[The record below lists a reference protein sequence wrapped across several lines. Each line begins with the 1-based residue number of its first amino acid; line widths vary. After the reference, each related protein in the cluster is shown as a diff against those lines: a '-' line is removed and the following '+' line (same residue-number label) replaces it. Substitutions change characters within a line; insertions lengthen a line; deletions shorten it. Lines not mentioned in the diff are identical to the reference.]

1 MIKVAIIGSG
11 PSGLSVL
18 RAFSKLQNK
27 VKETIDITCFE
38 KQNDWGGQWKQTW
51 RTGLDEYGEPV
62 HSSMYSNLWSNGPKE
77 CIEFSDYSFEEHF
90 GKSIPSYPPRS
101 IIEDYII
108 GRAKK
113 SKFRH
118 LIKFN
123 HVVRMVDKQNVG
135 FQITVENLILNK
147 FQKIY
152 FDYLIVA
159 TGHFSVPNVPGF
171 DGINSFPGRIMHSH
185 DFRNAYEFIEKDILV
200 VGSSH
205 SAEDI
210 GLQLKKFGARSVTFS
225 YRNKP
230 MGFNWPRGMDE
241 KPLIK
246 SIDGSLVSFQ
256 NGFKK
261 SFSAIILCT
270 GYLHAFPFI
279 NEDLRLITINR
290 LFSPGLYKGVVWN
303 DYPNLFYIGMQ
314 DQWYTFTMF
323 DAEAWYIRDIILKKI
338 SLPNKNLRL
347 REMKI
352 WDKRELALNNEYEMI
367 DFQADY
373 IKSLLKETDYPNFNI
388 ELTQNEFK
396 TWKKA
401 KEKSIV
407 GYRDSSHISPIT
419 GKLSPKYKTSWWNSK
434 DDSVKNF
441 LQ

>member
-1 MIKVAIIGSG
+1 MVKVAIIGSG

-18 RAFSKLQNK
+18 NAFSKMQNK
-27 VKETIDITCFE
+27 SELNLEITCFE
-38 KQNDWGGQWKQTW
+38 KQNDWGGQWKHTW
-51 RTGLDEYGEPV
+51 RTGLDENGEPV

-77 CIEFSDYSFEEHF
+77 CIEFADYSFDEHF
-90 GKSIPSYPPRS
+90 GKPIPSYPPRS

-113 SKFRH
+113 SKCRN

-123 HVVRMVDKQNVG
+123 HVVRMVEKQNSG
-135 FQITVENLILNK
+135 FELIVEDLLSNK
-147 FQKIY
+147 LHKIY
-152 FDYLIVA
+152 FDYLVVA
-159 TGHFSVPNVPGF
+159 TGHFSVPNVPEF
-171 DGINSFPGRIMHSH
+171 DGIKSFPGRIIHSH
-185 DFRNAYEFIEKDILV
+185 DFRSAYEFIGEDVLV

-225 YRNKP
+225 YRNSP
-230 MGFNWPRGMDE
+230 MGFNWPNGMCE

-246 SIDGSLVSFQ
+246 SI
-256 NGFKK
+256 NGKNVIFKNGYK
-261 SFSAIILCT
+261 NSFSSIILCT
-270 GYLHAFPFI
+270 GYLHSFPFI
-279 NEDLRLITINR
+279 NHDLRLVTKNR

-303 DYPNLFYIGMQ
+303 NFPKLFYIGMQ

-323 DAEAWYIRDIILKKI
+323 DAEAWFIRDIILKKL
-338 SLPNKNLRL
+338 SLPNKDLRL
-347 REMKI
+347 REMKK
-352 WDKRELALNNEYEMI
+352 WNKRELSLKNEYEMI

-373 IKSLLKETDYPNFNI
+373 IKDLLENTDYPEFNI

-401 KEKSIV
+401 KQKSILR
-407 GYRDSSHISPIT
+407 YRDCLHVSPVT

-434 DDSVKNF
+434 DDSIKDF

>member
-1 MIKVAIIGSG
+1 MTKVAIIGSG
-11 PSGLSVL
+11 PCGLSIL
-18 RAFSKLQNK
+18 RAFEHEENKGSKIPEI
-27 VKETIDITCFE
+27 VCFE
-38 KQNDWGGQWKQTW
+38 KQEDWGGLWNYSW
-51 RTGLDEYGEPV
+51 RTGSDQYGDPV
-62 HSSMYSNLWSNGPKE
+62 HNSMYRYLWSNGPKE
-77 CIEFSDYSFEEHF
+77 CLEFADYSFDEHF
-90 GKSIPSYPPRS
+90 GKPIPSFPPR
-101 IIEDYII
+101 EVLYNYII
-108 GRAKK
+108 GRV
-113 SKFRH
+113 SKGN
-118 LIKFN
+118 LKNKIKFN
-123 HVVRMVDKQNVG
+123 TRVTSVNYIADKFEVSYQDK
-135 FQITVENLILNK
+135 ENNKILNDK
-147 FQKIY
+147 
-152 FDYLIVA
+152 FDYVVVSS
-159 TGHFSVPNVPGF
+159 GHFSVPFIPEYKGMS
-171 DGINSFPGRIMHSH
+171 SFPGRIMHSH